1 MKLSRNDPCSCGSGK
16 KYKHCCLQL
25 AVVQTS
31 TSPFTKP
38 HDGAIAK
45 SINWLKT
52 HQRKGWQVAF
62 DNLMHELLIEEDRE
76 ALSQLDSE
84 SAGGIDINLTE
95 WLLAEG
101 SIQIQGAK
109 RQIADY
115 LIGPFGPS
123 FTPGQRNWIQQLA
136 QRPLRLYR
144 ITDVKTGEQM
154 TLCDVLN
161 EAAEPV
167 VVIERSGSQSA
178 RPGMMMGA
186 RVMLVQDHHEL
197 SGAVYPFSII
207 AGQDTVSR
215 LQEVADEFGHL
226 PDLAQELAWTLMSSW
241 LQQYVAPMSMP
252 DMIDSY
258 SGDPMVSITDYY
270 NVNDW
275 QALAQV
281 LQNCP
286 DLEGSKVDGWSRLLE
301 CDDGLTRPILS
312 INLGKKPNQV
322 QVFYRTQN
330 YANQGRIWLEDL
342 AGSCLSIL
350 TRRVADPQSM
360 MQQSK
365 RSKSKMAKPSA
376 VPDIDPQEFS
386 KLIEGVIR
394 KTYAN
399 WCDESIP
406 ALSNKTPRQA
416 IQTSAGLERVKG
428 LLRSYQ
434 AGEKEQA
441 KEQGRPEVSY
451 DFLWIALGIKSLTIG
466 G

>member
-286 DLEGSKVDGWSRLLE
+286 DLEDNKVDGWSRLLE

>member
-286 DLEGSKVDGWSRLLE
+286 DLEGNKVDGWSRLLE

-365 RSKSKMAKPSA
+365 RSKSKMAKQSA
-376 VPDIDPQEFS
+376 VPNIDPQEFS

-466 G
+466 V

>member
-197 SGAVYPFSII
+197 SGAVYPFSIM
-207 AGQDTVSR
+207 AGQDTANR
-215 LQEVADEFGHL
+215 LQEVEDAFGHL

-241 LQQYVAPMSMP
+241 LQQYVAPMRMP
-252 DMIDSY
+252 EMIDSY

-270 NVNDW
+270 KVNDW
-275 QALAQV
+275 QAFAHV
-281 LQNCP
+281 LQTCP
-286 DLEGSKVDGWSRLLE
+286 DIEGNQVEGWSRLLD

-312 INLGKKPNQV
+312 INLSKKPNQV

-342 AGSCLSIL
+342 AGSSLSIL

-360 MQQSK
+360 SKQST
-365 RSKSKMAKPSA
+365 RSKSKTAKPSA
-376 VPDIDPQEFS
+376 ITDIDPKEFS

-399 WCDESIP
+399 WCDEPIP

-434 AGEKEQA
+434 ASENEQA
-441 KEQGRPEVSY
+441 KKQGRSEVSY
-451 DFLWIALGIKSLTIG
+451 EFLWIELGIKR
-466 G
+466 

>member
-197 SGAVYPFSII
+197 SGAVYPFSIM

-286 DLEGSKVDGWSRLLE
+286 DLEGNKVDGWSRLLE

-365 RSKSKMAKPSA
+365 RSKSKMAKQNA
-376 VPDIDPQEFS
+376 VPNIDPQEFS

-451 DFLWIALGIKSLTIG
+451 DFLWIALGIKS
-466 G
+466 

>member
-241 LQQYVAPMSMP
+241 LQQYVAPMCMP
-252 DMIDSY
+252 DMIDNY

-286 DLEGSKVDGWSRLLE
+286 DLEDNKVDGWSRLLE

-365 RSKSKMAKPSA
+365 RSKSKMAKQNA
-376 VPDIDPQEFS
+376 VPNIDPQEFS

-451 DFLWIALGIKSLTIG
+451 DFLWIALGIKS
-466 G
+466 

>member
-286 DLEGSKVDGWSRLLE
+286 DLEGNKVDGWSRLLE

-365 RSKSKMAKPSA
+365 RSKSKMAKQSA
-376 VPDIDPQEFS
+376 VPNIDPQEFS

-451 DFLWIALGIKSLTIG
+451 DFLWIALGIKS
-466 G
+466 

>member
-197 SGAVYPFSII
+197 SGAVYPFSIM

-286 DLEGSKVDGWSRLLE
+286 DLEGNKVDGWSRLLE

-322 QVFYRTQN
+322 QVFYTTQN

-365 RSKSKMAKPSA
+365 RSKSKMAKQSA
-376 VPDIDPQEFS
+376 VPNIDPQEFS

>member
-115 LIGPFGPS
+115 LISPFGPS

-197 SGAVYPFSII
+197 SGAVYPFSIM

-286 DLEGSKVDGWSRLLE
+286 DLEGNKVDGWSRLLE

-365 RSKSKMAKPSA
+365 RSKSKMAKQSA
-376 VPDIDPQEFS
+376 VPNIDPQEFS

>member
-1 MKLSRNDPCSCGSGK
+1 MKLSRNDPCPCGSGK
-16 KYKHCCLQL
+16 KYKQCCLQL

-31 TSPFTKP
+31 TSPITKP
-38 HDGAIAK
+38 HDGAISK
-45 SINWLKT
+45 SLHWLKT
-52 HQRKGWQVAF
+52 HQRKGWHLAF
-62 DNLMHELLIEEDRE
+62 DNLMQELLIEEDRE
-76 ALSQLDSE
+76 TLSQLDAE
-84 SAGGIDINLTE
+84 TTEGIDINLTE

-101 SIQIQGAK
+101 SIHIQGAK

-123 FTPGQRNWIQQLA
+123 LTPGQRDWIQQLA
-136 QRPLRLYR
+136 QRPLRLYL
-144 ITDVKTGEQM
+144 ITHVIPDQQI

-167 VVIERSGSQSA
+167 VVIERAGSQSA

-186 RVMLVQDHHEL
+186 RVMRVQEHHEL
-197 SGAVYPFSII
+197 SGAVYPFSIM
-207 AGQDTVSR
+207 AGQDTASR
-215 LQEVADEFGHL
+215 LQEVDDAFGHL

-270 NVNDW
+270 KVNDW
-275 QALAQV
+275 QTFAQV

-286 DLEGSKVDGWSRLLE
+286 DMDGNQVDGWSRLLD

-330 YANQGRIWLEDL
+330 YADQGRTWLEDL
-342 AGSCLSIL
+342 AGSSLSIL

-360 MQQSK
+360 RKQST

-376 VPDIDPQEFS
+376 IPEIDPKEFS

-399 WCDESIP
+399 WCDEPIP

-434 AGEKEQA
+434 ASEHEQA
-441 KEQGRPEVSY
+441 TQQGRSEVSY
-451 DFLWIALGIKSLTIG
+451 EFLWIELGIKR
-466 G
+466 

>member
-167 VVIERSGSQSA
+167 VVIEHSGSQSA

-286 DLEGSKVDGWSRLLE
+286 DLEGNKVDGWSRLLE

-365 RSKSKMAKPSA
+365 RSKSKMAKQSA
-376 VPDIDPQEFS
+376 VPNIDPQEFS

>member
-286 DLEGSKVDGWSRLLE
+286 DLEGNKVDGWSRLLE

-376 VPDIDPQEFS
+376 VPNIDPQEFS

-451 DFLWIALGIKSLTIG
+451 DFLWIALGIKS
-466 G
+466 

>member
-25 AVVQTS
+25 AATQTS
-31 TSPFTKP
+31 SSTNTKP

-45 SINWLKT
+45 SLNWLKT

-62 DNLMHELLIEEDRE
+62 DHLMQELLIEEDRE

-95 WLLAEG
+95 WMLAEG
-101 SIQIQGAK
+101 SIQIQGSK

-123 FTPGQRNWIQQLA
+123 FTPDQRNWIQQLA

-144 ITDVKTGEQM
+144 ITDVKPGEQM

-161 EAAEPV
+161 ETAEPV
-167 VVIERSGSQSA
+167 VVIESAGSQSA
-178 RPGMMMGA
+178 RPGMMLGA
-186 RVMLVQDHHEL
+186 RVMRVREHHEL
-197 SGAVYPFSII
+197 SGAVYPFSIM
-207 AGQDTVSR
+207 AGQDTISR
-215 LQEVADEFGHL
+215 LQAVADEFGHL
-226 PDLAQELAWTLMSSW
+226 PDLAQEMAWTLMSSW
-241 LQQYVAPMSMP
+241 LQQYVAPPRMP
-252 DMIDSY
+252 AMIDSY
-258 SGDPMVSITDYY
+258 SSHPIVSITDYY
-270 NVNDW
+270 KVNDW
-275 QALAQV
+275 QAFTQA

-286 DLEGSKVDGWSRLLE
+286 DIEGNLVDGWSRLLE
-301 CDDGLTRPILS
+301 CDDGLTRSLLS
-312 INLGKKPNQV
+312 INLDKKPDRV

-330 YANQGRIWLEDL
+330 YADQGRIWLEDL
-342 AGSCLSIL
+342 AGSCISIL

-365 RSKSKMAKPSA
+365 RSKSKTAKQSA
-376 VPDIDPQEFS
+376 IPDIDPQEFS

-399 WCDESIP
+399 WCDEPVP

-434 AGEKEQA
+434 TGENEQA
-441 KEQGRPEVSY
+441 KKQGRPEVSY
-451 DFLWIALGIKSLTIG
+451 EFLWVALGIKS
-466 G
+466 

>member
-1 MKLSRNDPCSCGSGK
+1 MKLSRNDPCACGSGK

-25 AVVQTS
+25 AVVQTA
-31 TSPFTKP
+31 TSPFSKP
-38 HDGAIAK
+38 HDGAIPK
-45 SINWLKT
+45 SLHWLQT

-62 DNLMHELLIEEDRE
+62 DNLMQELLLDEDRE
-76 ALSQLDSE
+76 TLRQLDAE
-84 SAGGIDINLTE
+84 TTEGIDINLTE

-101 SIQIQGAK
+101 SIRIQGSK
-109 RQIADY
+109 RQIVDY

-123 FTPGQRNWIQQLA
+123 FTPGQRDWLQQLA
-136 QRPLRLYR
+136 QRPLRLYLVTHV
-144 ITDVKTGEQM
+144 IPGQQM

-167 VVIERSGSQSA
+167 VVIERAGSQSA

-186 RVMLVQDHHEL
+186 RIMRVQEHHEL
-197 SGAVYPFSII
+197 SGAVYPFSIM
-207 AGQDTVSR
+207 AGQDTANR
-215 LQEVADEFGHL
+215 LQKVDDAFGHL

-241 LQQYVAPMSMP
+241 LQQFVAPMRMP

-270 NVNDW
+270 KVNDW
-275 QALAQV
+275 QAFTQV

-286 DLEGSKVDGWSRLLE
+286 EVEGNQVEGWSRLLD

-330 YANQGRIWLEDL
+330 YADQGRSWLEGL
-342 AGSCLSIL
+342 VGSNLSIL
-350 TRRVADPQSM
+350 TRRVADPQNM
-360 MQQSK
+360 RQQST
-365 RSKSKMAKPSA
+365 RSKSKTANSS
-376 VPDIDPQEFS
+376 VTPDIDPKEFS

-399 WCDESIP
+399 WCDEPIP
-406 ALSNKTPRQA
+406 ALSNKTPRKA
-416 IQTSAGLERVKG
+416 IQTSSGLERVKG

-434 AGEKEQA
+434 ASENKQA
-441 KEQGRPEVSY
+441 VQQGRPEVSY
-451 DFLWIALGIKSLTIG
+451 EFLWIELGIKH
-466 G
+466 

>member
-286 DLEGSKVDGWSRLLE
+286 DLEGNKVDGWSRLLE

-360 MQQSK
+360 VQQSK
-365 RSKSKMAKPSA
+365 RSKSKTAKQSA
-376 VPDIDPQEFS
+376 LPDVDPQEFS

-451 DFLWIALGIKSLTIG
+451 DFLWIALGIKS
-466 G
+466 

>member
-197 SGAVYPFSII
+197 SGAVYPFSIM

-286 DLEGSKVDGWSRLLE
+286 DLEGNKVDGWSRLLE

-365 RSKSKMAKPSA
+365 RSKSKMAKQNA
-376 VPDIDPQEFS
+376 VPNIDPQEFS

>member
-286 DLEGSKVDGWSRLLE
+286 DLEGNKVDGWSRLLE
-301 CDDGLTRPILS
+301 CDDGLTRPIRS
-312 INLGKKPNQV
+312 ITLGKKPNQV
-322 QVFYRTQN
+322 QVLYRTQN

-350 TRRVADPQSM
+350 TRRVADTQSM

-365 RSKSKMAKPSA
+365 RSKSKMAKQSA
-376 VPDIDPQEFS
+376 VPNIDPQEFS

>member
-197 SGAVYPFSII
+197 SGAVYPLSII

-286 DLEGSKVDGWSRLLE
+286 DLEGNKVDGWSRLLE

-365 RSKSKMAKPSA
+365 RSKSKMAKQSA
-376 VPDIDPQEFS
+376 VPNIDPQEFS

-451 DFLWIALGIKSLTIG
+451 DFLWIALGIKS
-466 G
+466 

>member
-215 LQEVADEFGHL
+215 LQEVADELGHL

-241 LQQYVAPMSMP
+241 LQQYVAPMCMP

-286 DLEGSKVDGWSRLLE
+286 DLEGNKVDGWSRLLE

-365 RSKSKMAKPSA
+365 RSKSKMAKQSA
-376 VPDIDPQEFS
+376 VPNIDPQEFS

>member
-286 DLEGSKVDGWSRLLE
+286 DLEGNKVDGWSRLLE

-365 RSKSKMAKPSA
+365 RSKSKMAKQNA
-376 VPDIDPQEFS
+376 VPNIDPQEFS

>member
-197 SGAVYPFSII
+197 SGAVYPFSIM
-207 AGQDTVSR
+207 AGQDTANR
-215 LQEVADEFGHL
+215 LQEVEDAFGHL

-241 LQQYVAPMSMP
+241 LQQYVAPMRMP
-252 DMIDSY
+252 EMIDSY

-270 NVNDW
+270 KVNDW
-275 QALAQV
+275 QAFAHV
-281 LQNCP
+281 LQTCP
-286 DLEGSKVDGWSRLLE
+286 DIEGNQVEGWSRLLD

-312 INLGKKPNQV
+312 INLSKKPNQV

-342 AGSCLSIL
+342 AGSSLSIL

-360 MQQSK
+360 SKQST
-365 RSKSKMAKPSA
+365 RSKSKTAKPSA
-376 VPDIDPQEFS
+376 ITDIDAKEFS

-399 WCDESIP
+399 WCDEPIP

-434 AGEKEQA
+434 ASENEQA
-441 KEQGRPEVSY
+441 KKQGRSEVSY
-451 DFLWIALGIKSLTIG
+451 EFLWIELGIKR
-466 G
+466 

>member
-1 MKLSRNDPCSCGSGK
+1 MKLSRNGPCSCGSGK
-16 KYKHCCLQL
+16 KYKQCCLQL
-25 AVVQTS
+25 AVAQTS

-38 HDGAIAK
+38 HDGAISK
-45 SINWLKT
+45 SLHWLKT
-52 HQRKGWQVAF
+52 HQRKGWHVAF
-62 DNLMHELLIEEDRE
+62 DNLMQELLIEEDRE
-76 ALSQLDSE
+76 TLSQLDSE
-84 SAGGIDINLTE
+84 ITEGIDINLTE

-101 SIQIQGAK
+101 SIQIQGTK

-123 FTPGQRNWIQQLA
+123 FTPSQRDWIQQLA
-136 QRPLRLYR
+136 QRPLRLYL
-144 ITDVKTGEQM
+144 ITHVIPDQQM

-167 VVIERSGSQSA
+167 VVIERAGSQSA

-186 RVMLVQDHHEL
+186 RVMRVQEHHEL
-197 SGAVYPFSII
+197 SGAVYPFSIM
-207 AGQDTVSR
+207 AGQDTANR
-215 LQEVADEFGHL
+215 LQEVEDAFGHL

-241 LQQYVAPMSMP
+241 LQQYVAPMRMP
-252 DMIDSY
+252 EMIDSY

-270 NVNDW
+270 KVNDW
-275 QALAQV
+275 QAFAHV
-281 LQNCP
+281 LQTCP
-286 DLEGSKVDGWSRLLE
+286 DIEGNQVEGWSRLLD

-312 INLGKKPNQV
+312 INLSKKPNQV

-342 AGSCLSIL
+342 AGSSLSIL

-360 MQQSK
+360 SKQST
-365 RSKSKMAKPSA
+365 RSKSKTAKTSA
-376 VPDIDPQEFS
+376 ITDIDPKEFS

-399 WCDESIP
+399 WCDEPIP

-434 AGEKEQA
+434 ASENEQA
-441 KEQGRPEVSY
+441 KKQGRSEVSY
-451 DFLWIALGIKSLTIG
+451 EFLWIELGIKR
-466 G
+466 

>member
-45 SINWLKT
+45 SLNWLKT

-197 SGAVYPFSII
+197 SGAVYPFSIM

-286 DLEGSKVDGWSRLLE
+286 DLEGNKVDGWSRLLE

-365 RSKSKMAKPSA
+365 RSKSKMAKQSA
-376 VPDIDPQEFS
+376 VPNIDPQEFS

-451 DFLWIALGIKSLTIG
+451 DFLWIALGIKS
-466 G
+466 

>member
-167 VVIERSGSQSA
+167 VVIERSGQTRHDEG
-178 RPGMMMGA
+178 RPRDA
-186 RVMLVQDHHEL
+186 S
-197 SGAVYPFSII
+197 SGSPRAI
-207 AGQDTVSR
+207 GC
-215 LQEVADEFGHL
+215 G
-226 PDLAQELAWTLMSSW
+226 
-241 LQQYVAPMSMP
+241 
-252 DMIDSY
+252 
-258 SGDPMVSITDYY
+258 
-270 NVNDW
+270 
-275 QALAQV
+275 
-281 LQNCP
+281 
-286 DLEGSKVDGWSRLLE
+286 
-301 CDDGLTRPILS
+301 LS
-312 INLGKKPNQV
+312 IFHHCWTRHRQS
-322 QVFYRTQN
+322 
-330 YANQGRIWLEDL
+330 L
-342 AGSCLSIL
+342 ARSC
-350 TRRVADPQSM
+350 
-360 MQQSK
+360 
-365 RSKSKMAKPSA
+365 
-376 VPDIDPQEFS
+376 
-386 KLIEGVIR
+386 
-394 KTYAN
+394 
-399 WCDESIP
+399 
-406 ALSNKTPRQA
+406 
-416 IQTSAGLERVKG
+416 
-428 LLRSYQ
+428 
-434 AGEKEQA
+434 
-441 KEQGRPEVSY
+441 
-451 DFLWIALGIKSLTIG
+451 
-466 G
+466 

>member
-226 PDLAQELAWTLMSSW
+226 PDLAQKLAWTLMSSW

-286 DLEGSKVDGWSRLLE
+286 DLEGNKVDGWSRLLE

-365 RSKSKMAKPSA
+365 RSKSKMAKQSA
-376 VPDIDPQEFS
+376 VPNIDPQEFS

>member
-1 MKLSRNDPCSCGSGK
+1 MKLSRNDPCPCGSGK
-16 KYKHCCLQL
+16 KYKQCCLQL

-31 TSPFTKP
+31 TTPFTKP
-38 HDGAIAK
+38 HDGAIEK
-45 SINWLKT
+45 SLNWLQT

-62 DNLMHELLIEEDRE
+62 DNLMQELLIEEDQQT
-76 ALSQLDSE
+76 LSQLDAE
-84 SAGGIDINLTE
+84 TAAGIDINLTE

-101 SIQIQGAK
+101 SIRIQGTK

-123 FTPGQRNWIQQLA
+123 FTPGQRDWLQQLA

-144 ITDVKTGEQM
+144 ITHVIPGQQM

-161 EAAEPV
+161 EAAVPV
-167 VVIERSGSQSA
+167 VVIERAGSQSA
-178 RPGMMMGA
+178 SPGMMMGA
-186 RVMLVQDHHEL
+186 RVMRVQEHYEL
-197 SGAVYPFSII
+197 SGAVYPFSIM
-207 AGQDTVSR
+207 AGQDTAHR
-215 LQEVADEFGHL
+215 LQEVEDAFGHL
-226 PDLAQELAWTLMSSW
+226 PDLAQEMAWTLMSSW
-241 LQQYVAPMSMP
+241 LQQYVAPMRMP

-270 NVNDW
+270 KVNDW
-275 QALAQV
+275 QAFAKV
-281 LQNCP
+281 LDNCP
-286 DLEGSKVDGWSRLLE
+286 DIEGNQAEGWSRLLD

-312 INLGKKPNQV
+312 INLSKKPNQV

-330 YANQGRIWLEDL
+330 YADQGRIWLEDL
-342 AGSCLSIL
+342 AGSSLSIL
-350 TRRVADPQSM
+350 TRRVADPQNM
-360 MQQSK
+360 RQQST
-365 RSKSKMAKPSA
+365 RSKSKTANPSA
-376 VPDIDPQEFS
+376 IPDIDPTEFS
-386 KLIEGVIR
+386 QLIEGVIR

-399 WCDESIP
+399 WCDEPIP

-441 KEQGRPEVSY
+441 IQQGRPEVSY
-451 DFLWIALGIKSLTIG
+451 EFLWIELGIKR
-466 G
+466 

>member
-215 LQEVADEFGHL
+215 LQEVADELGHL

-286 DLEGSKVDGWSRLLE
+286 DLEDNKVDGWSRLLE

>member
-215 LQEVADEFGHL
+215 LQEVADELGHL

-286 DLEGSKVDGWSRLLE
+286 DLEGNKVDGWSRLLE

>member
-38 HDGAIAK
+38 YDGAIAK

-197 SGAVYPFSII
+197 SGAVYPFSIM

-286 DLEGSKVDGWSRLLE
+286 DLEGNKVDGWSRLLE

-365 RSKSKMAKPSA
+365 RSKSKMAKQSA
-376 VPDIDPQEFS
+376 VPNIDPQEFS

>member
-286 DLEGSKVDGWSRLLE
+286 DLEGNKVDGWSRLLE

-365 RSKSKMAKPSA
+365 RSKSKMAKQSA
-376 VPDIDPQEFS
+376 VPNIDPQEFS

>member
-286 DLEGSKVDGWSRLLE
+286 DLEDNKVDGWSRLLE

-365 RSKSKMAKPSA
+365 RSKSKMAKQSA
-376 VPDIDPQEFS
+376 VPNIDPQEFS

>member
-197 SGAVYPFSII
+197 SGAVYPFSIM

-286 DLEGSKVDGWSRLLE
+286 DLEGNKVDGWSRLLE

-365 RSKSKMAKPSA
+365 RSKSKMAKQSA
-376 VPDIDPQEFS
+376 VPNIDPQEFS

-451 DFLWIALGIKSLTIG
+451 DFLWIALGIKS
-466 G
+466 

>member
-215 LQEVADEFGHL
+215 LQEVADELGHL

-286 DLEGSKVDGWSRLLE
+286 DLEGNKVDGWSRLLE

-365 RSKSKMAKPSA
+365 RSKSKMAKQNA
-376 VPDIDPQEFS
+376 VPNIDPQEFS

-451 DFLWIALGIKSLTIG
+451 DFLWIALGIKS
-466 G
+466 